1 MPALD
6 LMQAGNRLRVGR
18 AALDPIDAVGTPDEL
33 DGPFIQA
40 TKALERAGLASNGEA
55 ALARAHRTDVLPMI
69 AAWLS
74 GDNAPKER
82 GRAVARRAAMLVG
95 RSRLRSAV
103 VRLRSA
109 HLLDAWSGRHCPCC
123 GGHPEFIMVSASGH
137 SRICGRCDVA
147 WVSARTGCTGCGAN
161 KPPVVVR
168 VTLPDEAGYQL
179 VVCNACGLYIKE
191 GSVITG
197 APTLVEQAL
206 TAHLDAAAE
215 ARGLRL

>member
-1 MPALD
+1 MSRVD
-6 LMQAGNRLRVGR
+6 LLQAGERLRVGR
-18 AALDPIDAVGTPDEL
+18 AAFNPVDEVGTPDDL
-33 DGPFIQA
+33 DAPFVQA

-55 ALARAHRTDVLPMI
+55 ASARAHRGDVLPMI

-74 GDNAPKER
+74 GDNAPRDR
-82 GRAVARRAAMLVG
+82 GRAVARRAAILVG

-103 VRLRSA
+103 ARLRSA
-109 HLLDAWSGRHCPCC
+109 QPLDTWKGRGCPCC
-123 GGHPEFIMVSASGH
+123 GGHPEFVVASPPGH
-137 SRICGRCDVA
+137 SLICGRCDVS
-147 WVSARTGCTGCGAN
+147 WVAARLGCTGCGAS

-168 VTLPDEAGYQL
+168 VTLPDEAGYRL

-191 GSVITG
+191 GSVASG
-197 APTLVEQAL
+197 APTIVEQAL